1 MGGGLTANGH
11 SVRLTGSVD
20 TIEGGTP
27 QPLGR
32 RVFRTRHRVSDS
44 TPLPVVSPR
53 RERSGTSAASR
64 RRGDSRWTSDNA
76 RDYAALTPL
85 IWSHVNPY
93 GRFDLDM
100 NPRMARA

>member
-32 RVFRTRHRVSDS
+32 RVFRTRHRVS
-44 TPLPVVSPR
+44 VVPIAQIR
-53 RERSGTSAASR
+53 LR
-64 RRGDSRWTSDNA
+64 
-76 RDYAALTPL
+76 
-85 IWSHVNPY
+85 
-93 GRFDLDM
+93 
-100 NPRMARA
+100 